1 MKISGTFEVNIQ
13 PENLSMTAKDDIQ
26 LARMSLD
33 KTFAGELSAHSLGEM
48 ISAVST
54 TPGSAGYVAIEQV
67 SGSLSGKK
75 GSFVLQHYGVMNR
88 GDSHL
93 TLTVV
98 PDTGTGDLVGLS
110 GSMEIRIEDGQHYY
124 DFEYALG

>member
-1 MKISGTFEVNIQ
+1 MKISGQFNVNMQPQDLSFAGENEV
-13 PENLSMTAKDDIQ
+13 Q
-26 LARMSLD
+26 LARMTLD
-33 KTFAGELSAHSLGEM
+33 KSYQGDLSATSKGEM

-67 SGSLSGKK
+67 IGTLMGQS

-88 GDSHL
+88 GESQL

-98 PDTGTGDLVGLS
+98 PDSGTDELTGLS
-110 GSMEIRIEDGQHYY
+110 GHMDIRIEDGQHYY
-124 DFEYALG
+124 DFEFELG

>member
-1 MKISGTFEVNIQ
+1 MKISGKFEVKMQ
-13 PENLSMTAKDDIQ
+13 PEQLSMTAKDGIQ
-26 LARMSLD
+26 MARLSLN
-33 KTFAGELSAHSLGEM
+33 KSFNGKLSAQSMGEM

-67 SGSLSGKK
+67 TGTLSGKT

-98 PDTGTGDLVGLS
+98 PDTGTGELIGLT
-110 GSMEIRIEDGQHYY
+110 GSMDIRIEDGQHYY
-124 DFEYALG
+124 DFEYALS

>member
-1 MKISGTFEVNIQ
+1 MKITGPFNVTMQ
-13 PENLSMTAKDDIQ
+13 PEDLSLTSKDEIQ
-26 LARMSLD
+26 LVRMSLD
-33 KTFAGELSAHSLGEM
+33 KTFEGELSAHSLGEM

-67 SGSLSGKK
+67 SGTLSGRT

-88 GDSHL
+88 GESHL

-98 PDTGTGDLVGLS
+98 PDSGTGELQGLT
-110 GSMEIRIEDGQHYY
+110 GSMDIRIEDGQHYY
-124 DFEYALG
+124 DFDYELV